1 MAWQAKTSGGKYLPM
16 FFNDGGVS
24 GHGDVT
30 KYLWDADNGS
40 MVGACGAVALTQNS
54 SLDFE
59 VTGYEP
65 ARRGTSLMTC
75 VSGTDAF
82 SNFGAFALYNQSEY
96 RESKGDT
103 FGGSNMHTLT
113 KFINSAISD
122 ICLVPY
128 VTCKK
133 FTDAMLDGSAQAGNG
148 GSQTV
153 LLSTYLTGMTGGQH
167 YYEAYPHVYRIS
179 FDVYCRTSTTPDGFG
194 VDAAHT
200 NREKIASYGSN
211 TNTIRD
217 GANTALTI
225 VPISAMYL
233 SNPPNYLL
241 SNSQM
246 TIDDAIATGT
256 LYTTGANNRWV
267 WDAFGG
273 RSSGLWITHTGLIA
287 TAGIGNTTPSLG
299 GNLLWGGWN
308 YNSIHVTRISSQ
320 GNVPSPGHYTFFSFI
335 DCSQSRDDLIAI
347 VNKLGFMWADNTTAA
362 VTARPGDGLATT
374 HVPDRAGNAKY
385 GMPLGTDSNGTE
397 ETTPEEYEATDEHE
411 HPDPDPDPTVTPPV
425 GPPVDPDINPNVP
438 GGDGNTET
446 IPEGTQ
452 PDDVTGGNINQ
463 IPDVSGARKYV
474 LSAANLQS
482 VMTYLAATYAPT
494 DTDLT
499 KDFKGVNPMEYIVS
513 CKWYPFAPSA
523 SGTGEISVGGLNTH
537 LNGNIFNDYGVRVL
551 YLGGVDIKG
560 YYNSWLDFEPYVTMS
575 LYVPFCGT
583 IDLDTKIWMYHH
595 LDVYLAVDYNTGS
608 CAAMLMRDGTLTSTI
623 DGVCGIDVQMYGK
636 NQGDYQ
642 NALYQAQFAAKQAKL
657 NNASTI
663 IGAVTNPFG
672 LSAAQGAANVGHSRD
687 MLAMQGQL
695 GGVSQ
700 QQVLS
705 ATGYQA
711 GAMTAM
717 PAQIMSAIGD
727 AGQNVVG
734 VMGAANSVKAA
745 EWNVTHTAPHVTG
758 AGSQDPFLQLA
769 MPMFCR
775 LYIRRAQMI
784 SGFNI
789 GTYRATVGYACM
801 RTGRVGGF
809 KGRIVCSGVWK
820 TDGNLL
826 QAEVELIKAKLM
838 KGVFVTNP
846 Q

>member
-1 MAWQAKTSGGKYLPM
+1 MAWQAKTSNNKYLPL
-16 FFNDGGVS
+16 FFNDAGVS

-30 KYLWDADNGS
+30 KYLWDADSGS

-59 VTGYEP
+59 VSGYEP

-75 VSGTDAF
+75 VSSTSAF
-82 SNFGAFALYNQSEY
+82 SNFGAFAAYNQSEY
-96 RESKGDT
+96 RESMGDT
-103 FGGSNMHTLT
+103 FGGSNMHTLQ

-128 VTCKK
+128 VRCKK
-133 FTDAMLDGSAQAGNG
+133 FSDAMLDGTAQAGTG

-153 LLSTYLTGMTGGQH
+153 LLSTYLTGTTGGQN
-167 YYEAYPHVYRIS
+167 YYDAYPHVYQIS
-179 FDVYCRTSTTPDGFG
+179 FDVYCRVSTTPDGFG

-200 NREKIASYGSN
+200 NREKICSYGSS

-217 GANTALTI
+217 GSNNSLTI
-225 VPISAMYL
+225 VPISMMVQ

-246 TIDDAIATGT
+246 TIDDAIDTGY
-256 LYTTGANNRWV
+256 LYTTGANDRWV
-267 WDAFGG
+267 WDSFVG
-273 RSSGLWITHTGLIA
+273 SSGLWTTHTGLIA
-287 TAGIGNTTPSLG
+287 TAGIGSTTPSLG
-299 GNLLWGGWN
+299 SNLRWGSWN
-308 YNSIHVTRISSQ
+308 YNSIHVTRISST
-320 GNVPSPGHYTFFSFI
+320 GNVASPGHYTFFSFI
-335 DCSQSRDDLIAI
+335 DCSQSRDDLIAVI
-347 VNKLGFMWADNTTAA
+347 NKMGFMWADTQTAA

-397 ETTPEEYEATDEHE
+397 ETEPEEYEATEE
-411 HPDPDPDPTVTPPV
+411 PTPPTPDPTVTPPI
-425 GPPVDPDINPNVP
+425 GPPTDPDIDPNIP
-438 GGDGNTET
+438 GGDGSTET
-446 IPEGTQ
+446 IPEGVQ
-452 PDDVTGGNINQ
+452 PDDVTDGNINQ

-474 LSAANLQS
+474 LSASNLQS
-482 VMTYLAATYAPT
+482 VMTYLAATYAPS

-499 KDFKGVNPMEYIVS
+499 ADFKGVNPMDYIVS

-551 YLGGVDIKG
+551 YLGGVDISG
-560 YYNSWLDFEPYVTMS
+560 YYNSWLDFEPYVTLS

-583 IDLDTKIWMYHH
+583 VDLDTKLWMYHH

-642 NALYQAQFAAKQAKL
+642 NAIYNAQFAAKQAK
-657 NNASTI
+657 
-663 IGAVTNPFG
+663 IGEARAILDGVTNPFG
-672 LSAAQGAANVGHSRD
+672 FTPSSGSFGVGSNAGAEGAAGETGAGLLPGI
-687 MLAMQGQL
+687 MAMAGGL
-695 GGVSQ
+695 GGKMMGLSQ
-700 QQVLS
+700 
-705 ATGYQA
+705 TH
-711 GAMTAM
+711 
-717 PAQIMSAIGD
+717 
-727 AGQNVVG
+727 
-734 VMGAANSVKAA
+734 NSVKAA
-745 EWNVTHTAPHVTG
+745 EWNVNHTAPHVTG

-775 LYIRRAQMI
+775 LYVRRAQMI

-801 RTGRVGGF
+801 RTGRVGDF
-809 KGRIVCSGVWK
+809 RGRIVCSAVWK

-838 KGVFVTNP
+838 KGVYVTNP
-846 Q
+846 N

>member
-1 MAWQAKTSGGKYLPM
+1 MAWQAKTSAGKYLPLY
-16 FFNDGGVS
+16 FNDAGVS

-40 MVGACGAVALTQNS
+40 MVGACGCVAMTQNS

-59 VTGYEP
+59 ITGYEP

-75 VSGTDAF
+75 VSGTDAYN
-82 SNFGAFALYNQSEY
+82 NFGAFAAYNQSAY
-96 RESKGDT
+96 REAAGDT
-103 FGGSNMHTLT
+103 FGGSNMHTLQ

-128 VTCKK
+128 VKCKK
-133 FTDAMLDGSAQAGNG
+133 FSDSMLDGSAQAGTG
-148 GSQTV
+148 GTQTV

-167 YYEAYPHVYRIS
+167 YYEAYPHVYQIA
-179 FDVYCRTSTTPDGFG
+179 FDVYCRVADTPDGFG

-200 NREKIASYGSN
+200 NRVKICSYGSN
-211 TNTIRD
+211 TNNIRD
-217 GANTALTI
+217 GANTSLTI

-233 SNPPNYLL
+233 SNPPNYML

-246 TIDDAIATGT
+246 SIDDAIDTGY

-267 WDAFGG
+267 WDSFGG

-299 GNLLWGGWN
+299 GNLMWGGWN
-308 YNSIHVTRISSQ
+308 YNSIHVTRIAST
-320 GNVPSPGHYTFFSFI
+320 GNIATPGHYTFFSFI
-335 DCSQSRDDLIAI
+335 DCSQSRDDLVAI

-374 HVPDRAGNAKY
+374 HVPDRAGNTKY
-385 GMPLGTDSNGTE
+385 GMPLGTDSNGTA
-397 ETTPEEYEATDEHE
+397 ETEPEEYETSDDPTPPT
-411 HPDPDPDPTVTPPV
+411 PDPIVTPPI
-425 GPPVDPDINPNVP
+425 GPPDDPDIDPNIP
-438 GGDGNTET
+438 GGDGSTET
-446 IPEGTQ
+446 IPEDEQ
-452 PDDVTGGNINQ
+452 PDDVTDGNINQ

-474 LSAANLQS
+474 LSASNLTS

-499 KDFKGVNPMEYIVS
+499 ADFKGVNPMEYIVS
-513 CKWYPFAPSA
+513 CKWYPFSPSS

-551 YLGGVDIKG
+551 YLGGVDITG
-560 YYNSWLDFEPYVTMS
+560 YYNSWLDFEPYLTLS

-583 IDLDTKIWMYHH
+583 IDLDTKLWMYHK

-608 CAAMLMRDGTLTSTI
+608 CSALLMRDGTLTSTI

-642 NALYQAQFAAKQAKL
+642 NAMYAAQLSAKQAK
-657 NNASTI
+657 
-663 IGAVTNPFG
+663 IGETKTLIHGLTNPFG
-672 LSAAQGAANVGHSRD
+672 YSPSQVVEPMQSYQAASYDAMMPGSGISQQMGASQAGLSAGASYIGMLVSGVGNMASN
-687 MLAMQGQL
+687 MATY
-695 GGVSQ
+695 SQ
-700 QQVLS
+700 
-705 ATGYQA
+705 AHA
-711 GAMTAM
+711 
-717 PAQIMSAIGD
+717 
-727 AGQNVVG
+727 
-734 VMGAANSVKAA
+734 VKQAA
-745 EWNVTHTAPHVTG
+745 EWNVSHIAPHVTG
-758 AGSQDPFLQLA
+758 AGSQDPFLQLS

-801 RTGRVGGF
+801 RTGRVGDF
-809 KGRIVCSGVWK
+809 RGRIVCSAVWK

-826 QAEVELIKAKLM
+826 AAEVDMIKAKLM
-838 KGVFVTNP
+838 KGVYVTNP
-846 Q
+846 E